1 MELRKAFRS
10 PIARSRFN
18 PATPISPNIVSAR
31 SAISTKSIRRGGSS
45 APRRHGRSNVRKPN
59 SDYLQEKVWQPIG
72 AEADATWLLDAEGL
86 ELAHFGFNAVLRDY
100 GSDACLPMTAH
111 AKTSR
116 SFQHNG

>member
-1 MELRKAFRS
+1 M
-10 PIARSRFN
+10 
-18 PATPISPNIVSAR
+18 
-31 SAISTKSIRRGGSS
+31 
-45 APRRHGRSNVRKPN
+45 
-59 SDYLQEKVWQPIG
+59 WQPIG

-111 AKTSR
+111 GKTSR